1 MSYFLSRIKTTE
13 IIMSSSRL
21 LAIIVS
27 ITFSINACAE
37 NHAPEHHHDQRQN
50 KHHAKIDN
58 SHHADKSRSSISQL
72 LPKELNDILIKEMN
86 ALSQGL
92 SQLMPEV
99 TSGNWQQIQNI
110 GEKMHD
116 SYILKQSLSKEQIK
130 HLHKMLPSNF
140 KTLDHQLHHSAGMM
154 AHAAK
159 KKNIELVNFYL
170 YKMTET
176 CVTCHSQYATDRFPQ
191 LKPSKK
197 HH

>member
-1 MSYFLSRIKTTE
+1 MSLN
-13 IIMSSSRL
+13 RL

-27 ITFSINACAE
+27 IAFSVNAYAE
-37 NHAPEHHHDQRQN
+37 DHASQQHQG
-50 KHHAKIDN
+50 KHHAKIDK
-58 SHHADKSRSSISQL
+58 SHHTNKRSEASISPL
-72 LPKELNDILIKEMN
+72 LPKELNDILVKEMN

-110 GEKMHD
+110 GQKMHD

-130 HLHKMLPSNF
+130 HLHKKLPKNF
-140 KTLDHQLHHSAGMM
+140 KALDHQLHHSAGMM

-170 YKMTET
+170 YKMIET
-176 CVTCHSQYATDRFPQ
+176 CVACHSQYATDRFPQ

>member
-1 MSYFLSRIKTTE
+1 MSLN
-13 IIMSSSRL
+13 RL
-21 LAIIVS
+21 LTAFIF
-27 ITFSINACAE
+27 ITLCFSANAE
-37 NHAPEHHHDQRQN
+37 DHASGQHDKHHDK
-50 KHHAKIDN
+50 KH
-58 SHHADKSRSSISQL
+58 SGHHSKTEDMHNIAQHKVSTKKL
-72 LPKELNDILIKEMN
+72 LPKELNDILLKEMN

-110 GEKMHD
+110 GQKMHD
-116 SYILKQSLSKEQIK
+116 SYILKQSLNKKQIA
-130 HLHKMLPSNF
+130 HLHKMLPENF

-154 AHAAK
+154 AHAAE

-176 CVTCHSQYATDRFPQ
+176 CVACHSQYATDRFPQ
-191 LKPSKK
+191 LAPSKK

>member
-1 MSYFLSRIKTTE
+1 MTLA
-13 IIMSSSRL
+13 RL
-21 LAIIVS
+21 LSLVLCTGLCMTLSVGVNAEGHGSEHDHSKHNHSGLHANVEKVS
-27 ITFSINACAE
+27 ATTALF
-37 NHAPEHHHDQRQN
+37 PEALN
-50 KHHAKIDN
+50 VI
-58 SHHADKSRSSISQL
+58 L
-72 LPKELNDILIKEMN
+72 LKEMN

-99 TSGNWQQIQNI
+99 TSGNWPQIQAI
-110 GEKMHD
+110 GQKMHD
-116 SYILKQSLSKEQIK
+116 SYLLKQSLSKEQIA
-130 HLHKMLPSNF
+130 HLHKTLPGNF

-154 AHAAK
+154 AHAAE

-176 CVTCHSQYATDRFPQ
+176 CVACHSQYATDRFPR